1 MNRRS
6 KLLMALGG
14 LLIGFGVLFA
24 ALPKTWIEDT
34 LGFEPDGGNGLVEL
48 ALAVVPIVIGI
59 CLLAGPVLV
68 KRRSATDRSIKSV
81 G

>member
-14 LLIGFGVLFA
+14 LLIALGVLFA
-24 ALPKTWIEDT
+24 SLPKRWIEDT
-34 LGFEPDGGNGLVEL
+34 LGFEPDGGNGLLEL
-48 ALAVVPIVIGI
+48 ALAVVPIVVGI
-59 CLLAGPVLV
+59 CLLTGPLLV
-68 KRRSATDRSIKSV
+68 KRRSDRSIKSI